1 MKASDRNPQTPPF
14 FFYLNSGRKRKLLQ
28 ERREDMLIIMYVPV
42 TESAFV
48 ILTRFLRDVRYVASV
63 TFALS

>member
-1 MKASDRNPQTPPF
+1 
-14 FFYLNSGRKRKLLQ
+14 
-28 ERREDMLIIMYVPV
+28 MLIIMYVPV